1 MNIFFTGPKPSAS
14 HALVDFGDEGTTIK
28 PFASFHLM
36 PCLLLIDFLTVVHD
50 HLRLIRNRLM
60 LNSWTIFFC
69 ITFVIITRRYMQQSW
84 TCLCLAIS
92 PGWTGRCV
100 HEMSRGTSCLVA
112 LHVSWLFTSRGTSRL
127 VALHVSWYVLH
138 VSCYSM
144 SHGTPR
150 VVKSRFPREI
160 FEFYTQISAC
170 SYAWTVTHE

>member
-14 HALVDFGDEGTTIK
+14 HALVDFGDEGTTII

-69 ITFVIITRRYMQQSW
+69 ITFVITRRYMQQSW

-92 PGWTGRCV
+92 PGWTGRRV
-100 HEMSRGTSCLVA
+100 HKM
-112 LHVSWLFTSRGTSRL
+112 SRGTSRL
-127 VALHVSWYVLH
+127 VALHVSWHSVTSRGTSRL
-138 VSCYSM
+138 VVR
-144 SHGTPR
+144 TPR
-150 VVKSRFPREI
+150 LMLLRVSWYSTCHEI
-160 FEFYTQISAC
+160 KIS
-170 SYAWTVTHE
+170 TGNF

>member
-14 HALVDFGDEGTTIK
+14 HALVDFGDEGTTII

-92 PGWTGRCV
+92 PGWTGRRV
-100 HEMSRGTSCLVA
+100 YEMSC
-112 LHVSWLFTSRGTSRL
+112 GTSRL
-127 VALHVSWYVLH
+127 VALHVSWHLTSRGTSRLVVRTPRLMLLH
-138 VSCYSM
+138 VSWYSTC
-144 SHGTPR
+144 H
-150 VVKSRFPREI
+150 EI
-160 FEFYTQISAC
+160 KIS
-170 SYAWTVTHE
+170 TGNF

>member
-1 MNIFFTGPKPSAS
+1 MNIFFTGQNQALRR
-14 HALVDFGDEGTTIK
+14 HALVDFGDEGTTII

-92 PGWTGRCV
+92 PGWTGRRV
-100 HEMSRGTSCLVA
+100 HEMSRGTY
-112 LHVSWLFTSRGTSRL
+112 FTSRGTSRL
-127 VALHVSWYVLH
+127 VVRTPRLMLLHVSWY
-138 VSCYSM
+138 STC
-144 SHGTPR
+144 
-150 VVKSRFPREI
+150 REI
-160 FEFYTQISAC
+160 KIS
-170 SYAWTVTHE
+170 TGNF

>member
-14 HALVDFGDEGTTIK
+14 HALVDFGNEGTTII

-92 PGWTGRCV
+92 PGWIGRRV
-100 HEMSRGTSCLVA
+100 HEMSRGTSHLVA
-112 LHVSWLFTSRGTSRL
+112 LHVSWHFTSRGTYSTSR
-127 VALHVSWYVLH
+127 
-138 VSCYSM
+138 
-144 SHGTPR
+144 GTPH
-150 VVKSRFPREI
+150 VVKSRFPWEI
-160 FEFYTQISAC
+160 FEFYMQISAC
-170 SYAWTVTHE
+170 SHAWTVTRE

>member
-14 HALVDFGDEGTTIK
+14 HALVDFGDEGTTII

-92 PGWTGRCV
+92 PGWTGRRV
-100 HEMSRGTSCLVA
+100 HEM
-112 LHVSWLFTSRGTSRL
+112 SRGTSRL

-144 SHGTPR
+144 SRGTPR

-170 SYAWTVTHE
+170 SHAWTVTRE

>member
-14 HALVDFGDEGTTIK
+14 HALVDFGDEGTTII

-92 PGWTGRCV
+92 PGWTGCRV
-100 HEMSRGTSCLVA
+100 HEM
-112 LHVSWLFTSRGTSRL
+112 SRGTSRL
-127 VALHVSWYVLH
+127 VALHVSWH
-138 VSCYSM
+138 FTSRGTYST

-170 SYAWTVTHE
+170 SHAWTVTRE